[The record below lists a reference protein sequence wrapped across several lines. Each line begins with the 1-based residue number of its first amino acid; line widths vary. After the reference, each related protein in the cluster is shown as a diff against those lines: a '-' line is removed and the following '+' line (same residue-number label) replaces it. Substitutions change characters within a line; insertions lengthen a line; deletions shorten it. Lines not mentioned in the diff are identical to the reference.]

1 MKSNKGCFITENEL
15 KTIDTHEIS
24 KIILKNGTILEM
36 TPIKKSTKICTCH
49 KHNNVSK
56 SPLRNT
62 IQYKEP
68 QKFLSLNNNINQK
81 QSLRDTLA
89 YYRAKKLLTIKL
101 PNKKEEQNNI
111 KHNIETFTF
120 ESSPKKY
127 IYKPYKIPKRKY
139 GSRNKYNS
147 NHSKEIIPF
156 DNNINNNYIKIK
168 FIKMGEICNNCRKYC
183 TCKKYNIE

>member
-49 KHNNVSK
+49 KHNNMSK

-89 YYRAKKLLTIKL
+89 YHRSKKLLTIKL

-111 KHNIETFTF
+111 KHNIETFSIYF
-120 ESSPKKY
+120 FICYFYISNSFHFFSLWKK
-127 IYKPYKIPKRKY
+127 
-139 GSRNKYNS
+139 NS
-147 NHSKEIIPF
+147 FNEK
-156 DNNINNNYIKIK
+156 K
-168 FIKMGEICNNCRKYC
+168 
-183 TCKKYNIE
+183 TCK